1 MFLGAIFINLTN
13 GYINFIVLFII
24 KLNYNVNKISAYKR
38 KSYDFV
44 KAFADKWTSSLI
56 SGTL

>member
-1 MFLGAIFINLTN
+1 MYCVRWMFLGAIFINLTN

-44 KAFADKWTSSLI
+44 KAFADK
-56 SGTL
+56 